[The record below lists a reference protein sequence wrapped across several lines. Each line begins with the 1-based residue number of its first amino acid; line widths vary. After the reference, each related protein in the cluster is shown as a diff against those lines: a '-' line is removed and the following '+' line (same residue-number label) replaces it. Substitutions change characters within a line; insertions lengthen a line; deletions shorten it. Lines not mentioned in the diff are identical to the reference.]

1 MTDADY
7 QFVLLGQPEP
17 FEPYL
22 SGEIRKNGS
31 LLLISEQDIPRSDS
45 SLLAAFLTVR
55 KPSVVFFAPGTK
67 GAQVKYATSV
77 YEAITHALQDTDSL
91 LVSWHDTKTPFPL
104 NENCHCLTFELPQL
118 LISPDNRN
126 FVTDWIEIFLNRKRV
141 VVKEDDYVDLIDSRL
156 LSLMSVK
163 AALKA
168 LSNPD
173 LCGSCRISANGTPL
187 RSEVIEYIRAL
198 LSKILPDRHL
208 AKVQFQQLQIPHPEE
223 EPGNL
228 AFQETFEV
236 ILPKWHSCVEETTA
250 AYLAHHKLI

>member
-1 MTDADY
+1 MTDDSY

-31 LLLISEQDIPRSDS
+31 LLLITEQDIPRSDS
-45 SLLAAFLTVR
+45 SLLSAFLTVR
-55 KPSVVFFAPGTK
+55 KPSVVFFALETK
-67 GAQVKYATSV
+67 GVSAKYAPIV
-77 YEAITHALQDTDSL
+77 YEAISHALQDSDSL
-91 LVSWHDTKTPFPL
+91 LVSWNDTKTPIPI
-104 NENCHCLTFELPQL
+104 NENCHCLSFELPQL

-141 VVKEDDYVDLIDSRL
+141 AVKEDNYVDLIDSRL

-168 LSNPD
+168 LSNRD
-173 LCGSCRISANGTPL
+173 LCGRYRISANGTPL
-187 RSEVIEYIRAL
+187 RSEVIEHIRAL
-198 LSKILPDRHL
+198 LTKILPNRPL
-208 AKVQFQQLQIPHPEE
+208 AKVQFQQLQTPHPAE

-236 ILPKWHSCVEETTA
+236 ILPKWRSCVEETTA

>member
-1 MTDADY
+1 MTEDSY
-7 QFVLLGQPEP
+7 QFALLGQPEP

-22 SGEIRKNGS
+22 SSEIRKNGT

-45 SLLAAFLTVR
+45 SLLSAFLTVR
-55 KPSVVFFAPGTK
+55 KPSIVFFAPETK
-67 GAQVKYATSV
+67 GAQVKYATAV
-77 YEAITHALQDTDSL
+77 YEAISHALQDSDSL
-91 LVSWHDTKTPFPL
+91 LVSWHDTKALIPL

-163 AALKA
+163 VALKA

-173 LCGSCRISANGTPL
+173 LCGSFRISANGTPL
-187 RSEVIEYIRAL
+187 RSEIIRHIHAL
-198 LSKILPDRHL
+198 LTKILPDRPL
-208 AKVQFQQLQIPHPEE
+208 AKVQFQQLQTPHPAE

-236 ILPKWHSCVEETTA
+236 ILPKWQSCVEETTA
-250 AYLAHHKLI
+250 AYLAHHRLI

>member
-1 MTDADY
+1 MFYWDSLN
-7 QFVLLGQPEP
+7 LLNLISAVR
-17 FEPYL
+17 F
-22 SGEIRKNGS
+22 SKNGS

-55 KPSVVFFAPGTK
+55 KPSVVFFAPETK
-67 GAQVKYATSV
+67 GAQAKYATTV
-77 YEAITHALQDTDSL
+77 YEAISHALQDTDSL
-91 LVSWHDTKTPFPL
+91 LVSWHDTKMPFPL

-126 FVTDWIEIFLNRKRV
+126 FVTDWIENFLNRKRV

-187 RSEVIEYIRAL
+187 RSEVIEYILRFAL
-198 LSKILPDRHL
+198 KNSSRPPSRQGSV
-208 AKVQFQQLQIPHPEE
+208 AAVT
-223 EPGNL
+223 N
-228 AFQETFEV
+228 
-236 ILPKWHSCVEETTA
+236 TA
-250 AYLAHHKLI
+250 SGRGTRKFSVSRDF

>member
-22 SGEIRKNGS
+22 SSEIRKNGS

-45 SLLAAFLTVR
+45 SLLSAFLTVR
-55 KPSVVFFAPGTK
+55 KPSIVFFVPETK
-67 GAQVKYATSV
+67 GAAAKYAPIA
-77 YEAITHALQDTDSL
+77 YEAISHSLQDSDSL
-91 LVSWHDTKTPFPL
+91 LVSWHDMRASIPL
-104 NENCHCLTFELPQL
+104 NENCHSLMLELPQL
-118 LISPDNRN
+118 LISPGTRN
-126 FVTDWIEIFLNRKRV
+126 FVTEWIETFLTRKNVIVR
-141 VVKEDDYVDLIDSRL
+141 EDEYIELIDSRL

-173 LCGSCRISANGTPL
+173 LCGSYRISANGTPL
-187 RSEVIEYIRAL
+187 RSEVIGLICSL
-198 LSKILPDRHL
+198 LKKILPGRPL
-208 AKVQFQQLQIPHPEE
+208 AKVQFQLLQTPHQIE

-236 ILPKWHSCVEETTA
+236 ILPKWHSCVEETAA
-250 AYLAHHKLI
+250 AYLANHKLI

>member
-55 KPSVVFFAPGTK
+55 KPSVVFFAPETK
-67 GAQVKYATSV
+67 GAQAKYATTV
-77 YEAITHALQDTDSL
+77 YEAISHALQDTDSL
-91 LVSWHDTKTPFPL
+91 LVSWHDTKMPFPL

-126 FVTDWIEIFLNRKRV
+126 FVTDWIENFLNRKRV

-168 LSNPD
+168 LSNP
-173 LCGSCRISANGTPL
+173 GSVR
-187 RSEVIEYIRAL
+187 
-198 LSKILPDRHL
+198 
-208 AKVQFQQLQIPHPEE
+208 QLQD
-223 EPGNL
+223 
-228 AFQETFEV
+228 QRQR
-236 ILPKWHSCVEETTA
+236 HSA
-250 AYLAHHKLI
+250 